1 MNRNPIGH
9 EKPHVYLQNLIKSKY
24 KVILEVYYGN
34 GTPKYH
40 PVTEKPYMN
49 YCIVQAYNN
58 VDDARAG
65 RDLIE
70 EAVSYCSEKDNYNK
84 QKGLLIALR
93 RLNVLLKEAER
104 TSGFKF
110 KN

>member
-1 MNRNPIGH
+1 MNRNPIGS

-24 KVILEVYYGN
+24 KVVLEVYYGN
-34 GTPKYH
+34 GAPKYH
-40 PVTEKPYMN
+40 PVTDKPYMN

-65 RDLIE
+65 RDMIE
-70 EAVSYCSEKDNYNK
+70 EAVSYCSEKDNYDRHL
-84 QKGLLIALR
+84 GLLIALR
-93 RLNVLLKEAER
+93 RLNKQLKKAEQ